1 MNKKLLVLFAI
12 FLSSNGIFSIEL
24 KGMSVYSSV
33 DESFNATIEFIA
45 SEEIDDSKIT
55 LENSI
60 KSFNKNP
67 NLIDINTLEFG
78 IKKIDGKS
86 FITLNSSSPLNKSQY
101 DFNVTIKEEA
111 MARKARYFGF
121 VAPRRGP
128 KATKENIAVND
139 LSSCLNLLQASERLE
154 CYDKSLSRKK
164 RNNDQKFTV
173 ASTAEMPK
181 EKMIVEEDLFGKKGD
196 DLEEVKA
203 KTQKIVIPNRL
214 DTVIEKITRYA
225 ADKYI
230 LTLGNGQKWKL
241 LEPTRKGLFKVEQ
254 TVSISKGLFGSYDL
268 NIQNLN
274 KKYRVK
280 REE

>member
-12 FLSSNGIFSIEL
+12 FLSSNGVFSIEL

-45 SEEIDDSKIT
+45 SEGIDDSNIT

-60 KSFNKNP
+60 KSFNKNA
-67 NLIDINTLEFG
+67 NLIDVNSLELG

-86 FITLNSSSPLNKSQY
+86 FIILNSSSPLNKSQY
-101 DFNVTIKEEA
+101 DFNITIKEEA

-128 KATKENIAVND
+128 KETKENIAVND
-139 LSSCLNLLQASERLE
+139 LSSCLNLLQASERLD

-164 RNNDQKFTV
+164 RNNDQKFKV
-173 ASTAEMPK
+173 SSTAVMPK
-181 EKMIVEEDLFGKKGD
+181 EKMAVEEDLFGKKGD
-196 DLEEVKA
+196 DLEEVIA
-203 KTQKIVIPNRL
+203 KRQKIVIPNKL
-214 DTVIEKITRYA
+214 DTVIKKITRYA

-230 LTLGNGQKWKL
+230 LTLENGQKWKV

>member
-1 MNKKLLVLFAI
+1 MNKKLLVLFTI
-12 FLSSNGIFSIEL
+12 LLSSNGIFSIEL

-33 DESFNATIEFIA
+33 DEKFNATIEFIA
-45 SEEIDDSKIT
+45 SEGIDNSNIT

-60 KSFNKNP
+60 KSFNKNA
-67 NLIDINTLEFG
+67 NLIDINTLKLG
-78 IKKIDGKS
+78 IRKIDGKS
-86 FITLNSSSPLNKSQY
+86 FITLNSTSPLNQSQY
-101 DFNVTIKEEA
+101 DFNITVTEET

-121 VAPRRGP
+121 VAPKKEAQG
-128 KATKENIAVND
+128 TKENVAIND

-164 RNNDQKFTV
+164 RNDDQKFTV
-173 ASTAEMPK
+173 AANISAPE
-181 EKMIVEEDLFGKKGD
+181 EKMVIEEDLFGKKGD
-196 DLEEVKA
+196 DLEEVIA
-203 KTQKIVIPNRL
+203 KTQKIVIPNKL
-214 DTVIEKITRYA
+214 DTIIKKITRYA

-230 LTLGNGQKWKL
+230 LTLENGQKWKV

-280 REE
+280 REK